1 MHKFM
6 CLFYCYFF
14 VKIGETF
21 LYGAYKLPYRQA
33 GSRKRVVFVLHTRIS
48 IKADSKQLI
57 KLTTNK
63 ISIMKKFTL
72 FFAAL
77 TMSVGSVLAAE
88 GIAYTVTATHGT
100 SKSYTTECD
109 IVVDGITWTVQGN
122 TTMNGTGAVGGWAVG
137 GKSITNQDRAI
148 YSKDAIKANIKKVVV
163 THNANNGITVNSF
176 ALIVSAAANAA
187 GDTVYATAADITAMA
202 DKGAVVTFT
211 IPEGKTWNNKYYKF
225 LYNLTNTYEKN
236 GKPQNKRIEFL
247 KAEFSG
253 EYTEVAATAI
263 VLDLTTL
270 EIEQYETAKLVA
282 TLTPADATTDIV
294 WTSSD
299 EKVATVKAGTV
310 TALSAGTTT
319 ITATAGTVSTKCEV
333 TVKAATAL
341 TCAEVVELAKDLKDN
356 EVLAGGKR
364 IVRGYVT
371 EYYKDPAADFE
382 EHGNYSVYMA
392 DTKDGGKV
400 FEAYQV
406 KPIDGKTVVKVG
418 DYVEVIGEITK
429 YTDKDNNTII
439 ETVGRGAATIK
450 VIDDATSVEDATVAP
465 AKAVKVV
472 ENGQLI
478 IIRDGIRYNAVGAV
492 IE

>member
-1 MHKFM
+1 
-6 CLFYCYFF
+6 
-14 VKIGETF
+14 
-21 LYGAYKLPYRQA
+21 
-33 GSRKRVVFVLHTRIS
+33 
-48 IKADSKQLI
+48 
-57 KLTTNK
+57 
-63 ISIMKKFTL
+63 MKKITL

-77 TMSVGSVLAAE
+77 MMSVGSVLAAE
-88 GIAYTVTATHGT
+88 GVAYTVTATHGT
-100 SKSYTTECD
+100 SKSYATECD
-109 IVVDGITWTVQGN
+109 IVVDGVTWTVQGN
-122 TTMNGTGAVGGWAVG
+122 TNLTDQYAVGGWAVG

-148 YSKDAIKANIKKVVV
+148 YSKDAIKANIKKIVV

-202 DKGAVVTFT
+202 NEGAVVTFT

-253 EYTEVAATAI
+253 EYAEVAATAI
-263 VLDLTTL
+263 VLDQATL

-282 TLTPADATTDIV
+282 TLTPADATTKVV

-299 EKVATVKAGTV
+299 EEVATVQAGV
-310 TALSAGTTT
+310 ISALSAGTTT
-319 ITATAGTVSTKCEV
+319 ITATAGTVSAKCEV
-333 TVKAATAL
+333 TVKAAAAL
-341 TCAEVVELAKDLKDN
+341 TCAEVVELAKDLNSGDIL
-356 EVLAGGKR
+356 EGGKR

-371 EYYKDPAADFE
+371 EYYKDPAADFKQY
-382 EHGNYSVYMA
+382 GNYSVYMA

-400 FEAYQV
+400 FEAFQV
-406 KPIDGKTVVKVG
+406 KPVDGKTVVKVG
-418 DYVEVIGEITK
+418 DYVEVVGEIKK

-439 ETVGRGAATIK
+439 ETVGKGAATIE
-450 VIDDATSVEDATVAP
+450 VVSETTPTDIVEIVSP
-465 AKAVKVV
+465 ARAVKVV

-478 IIRDGIRYNAVGAV
+478 IIRDGVRYNAVGAV
-492 IE
+492 ME